1 MPEIKTKNTIHAALP
16 ILFLLGMIL
25 YGLVLRPYVFK
36 QSSIPL
42 EIIFISASFFS
53 ASHLS
58 YLGYSWDTLINNA
71 VKKLTKGLPTVL
83 ILFAIGMVIGSWIV
97 SGTIPMFVYYGIKLI
112 NPTYIYVL
120 SLIHI

>member
-1 MPEIKTKNTIHAALP
+1 MPEKKAQNIIHPILP
-16 ILFLLGMIL
+16 ILFLIGMIL
-25 YGLVLRPYVFK
+25 YGLVLRPYIFN

-53 ASHLS
+53 ASHLW
-58 YLGYSWDTLINNA
+58 YLGYTWDTLIDNA
-71 VKKLTKGLPTVL
+71 VKKLTKGLPTIL

-112 NPTYIYVL
+112 NPSYIYVL
-120 SLIHI
+120 GMR